1 LIINKTS
8 INSKIAIFVTMK
20 NGKVFL
26 LLNGETPVKAPELND
41 YEIICATDGAYHF
54 LKEKGITPDFIS
66 GDFDSIEDPPEEI
79 EVIHTPNQAF
89 TDFDKILQ
97 ILKNKGHKTIDVY
110 GASGKEQDHFLGN
123 LHTAIQWK
131 EKLSLTFYDNHGSY
145 FLAKKKNPILNC
157 KDKIISLIP
166 FPKATGI
173 ITKGLKY
180 SLNKEDLTFGKK
192 IGTRNIA
199 LENNI
204 EITFETG
211 ELFIFIN
218 H

>member
-1 LIINKTS
+1 MITNKIS

-20 NGKVFL
+20 KGKVLL
-26 LLNGETPVKAPELND
+26 LLNGETPVKIPELND
-41 YEIICATDGAYHF
+41 YEIICATDGAYHY
-54 LKEKGITPDFIS
+54 LNEKHIAPDFIS
-66 GDFDSIEDPPEEI
+66 GDFDSLENLPKEI

-97 ILKNKGHKTIDVY
+97 ILSDRGYKNIDVY

-166 FPKATGI
+166 FPKATEI

>member
-1 LIINKTS
+1 MITNKTS
-8 INSKIAIFVTMK
+8 INSKIAIFVTMNK
-20 NGKVFL
+20 GKVLL
-26 LLNGETPVKAPELND
+26 LLNGEPPKNIPEFSD
-41 YEIICATDGAYHF
+41 YEIICATDGAYHY
-54 LKEKGITPDFIS
+54 LNKKHIVPNFIS
-66 GDFDSIEDPPEEI
+66 GDFDSLENLPKEI

-97 ILKNKGHKTIDVY
+97 ILSDRGYKNIDVY

-131 EKLSLTFYDNHGSY
+131 EKLSLTFYDNYGSY

-166 FPKATGI
+166 FPKATEI

-180 SLNKEDLTFGKK
+180 SLNKEDLTFGKR